1 MTDTPA
7 APAKDERP
15 TAEAVERAM
24 TYFAGKPKSFTGMPA
39 TLHGKTLAAHVA
51 ALTTQLEAR
60 DDETYE
66 IGKRDGYESAVQD
79 FDLATGGDGEF
90 KGSTIPGETVDVP
103 AMKARVLERLTRE
116 TARADAAEKERDE
129 LAANLTNANAA
140 CDRIA
145 KERDAAVAEAKALRE
160 AAEQAYGYL
169 WVTSAMVPK
178 DDPVSL
184 ARKRLLDEIGGWNS
198 AGQRR
203 GIAFATDQ
211 FEVGPDGV
219 RPKRATLA
227 QPAAKETP

>member
-116 TARADAAEKERDE
+116 TARADAA
-129 LAANLTNANAA
+129 
-140 CDRIA
+140 
-145 KERDAAVAEAKALRE
+145 VAEAKALRE
-160 AAEQAYGYL
+160 KMDRLKNAARYSIQGIRHIATPWAVVDTTQTPHQIVSTHFTHPEAVDALHKRQAATLTAEQA
-169 WVTSAMVPK
+169 SACRNGE
-178 DDPVSL
+178 
-184 ARKRLLDEIGGWNS
+184 AR
-198 AGQRR
+198 
-203 GIAFATDQ
+203 
-211 FEVGPDGV
+211 
-219 RPKRATLA
+219 
-227 QPAAKETP
+227 

>member
-1 MTDTPA
+1 MSIEK
-7 APAKDERP
+7 AK
-15 TAEAVERAM
+15 A
-24 TYFAGKPKSFTGMPA
+24 
-39 TLHGKTLAAHVA
+39 LAAS
-51 ALTTQLEAR
+51 EAR
-60 DDETYE
+60 
-66 IGKRDGYESAVQD
+66 A
-79 FDLATGGDGEF
+79 
-90 KGSTIPGETVDVP
+90 
-103 AMKARVLERLTRE
+103 
-116 TARADAAEKERDE
+116 
-129 LAANLTNANAA
+129 
-140 CDRIA
+140 
-145 KERDAAVAEAKALRE
+145 DAAVAEAKALRE

-227 QPAAKETP
+227 QPAADGGDNG